1 MKLFGTFLMKLFF
14 SKRSEI
20 DLNTK
25 EMKEKKNELDDALEK
40 KIQME
45 DLAKKESLKITN
57 ELIALTK
64 KTSMLEEE
72 KKNISHESS
81 KFSFILNRKMR
92 KKRMYFSIT
101 FIENIEIFS
110 IVLVEKYNFI
120 FLLLF
125 HFCRIILNRISRNN
139 RMYFSITF
147 IENIEIFSMI
157 LVEKYNYI
165 FFHFSFVF
173 FFA

>member
-72 KKNISHESS
+72 KKILVT
-81 KFSFILNRKMR
+81 KAVSFHL
-92 KKRMYFSIT
+92 FSI
-101 FIENIEIFS
+101 
-110 IVLVEKYNFI
+110 EK
-120 FLLLF
+120 
-125 HFCRIILNRISRNN
+125 
-139 RMYFSITF
+139 
-147 IENIEIFSMI
+147 
-157 LVEKYNYI
+157 
-165 FFHFSFVF
+165 
-173 FFA
+173 

>member
-1 MKLFGTFLMKLFF
+1 M
-14 SKRSEI
+14 KRSEI

-72 KKNISHESS
+72 KKILVT
-81 KFSFILNRKMR
+81 KAVSFHL
-92 KKRMYFSIT
+92 FSI
-101 FIENIEIFS
+101 
-110 IVLVEKYNFI
+110 EK
-120 FLLLF
+120 
-125 HFCRIILNRISRNN
+125 
-139 RMYFSITF
+139 
-147 IENIEIFSMI
+147 
-157 LVEKYNYI
+157 
-165 FFHFSFVF
+165 
-173 FFA
+173 